1 MRRDIRWIV
10 VGGVMLVLGW
20 LIIFG
25 AVIDIIPPIV
35 WLAFAAYALSL
46 AGFVVGIIGVIMY
59 MRFGQKK

>member
-1 MRRDIRWIV
+1 
-10 VGGVMLVLGW
+10 MLVLGW